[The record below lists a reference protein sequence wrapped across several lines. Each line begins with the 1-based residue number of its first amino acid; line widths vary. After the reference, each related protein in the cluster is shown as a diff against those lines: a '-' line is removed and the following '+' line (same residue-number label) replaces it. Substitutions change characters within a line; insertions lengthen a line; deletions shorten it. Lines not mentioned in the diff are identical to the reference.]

1 MPVKR
6 PAPQSSQ
13 QEEDRHKEEQLYQ
26 QNQLYQRMQERQ
38 RQESKYHHHQQNV
51 QQPKTIIKLKVLV
64 LGAAAAGK
72 TSIIRRYY
80 NKTFNPDSPRVP
92 TIGSDF
98 YTTKVENIPYTE
110 ENGDTEAVKNGTNA
124 NSNSTTTTVSISLQ
138 MWDTPGRE
146 RLDFQQHQNN
156 YRGSKKG
163 TVLVQESFLQ
173 HANAIMLVYDMTSST
188 SFKQLLKWYA
198 QIMESNKEG
207 YPNNNH
213 KSHVPI
219 LVVANKLDLLRDQ
232 ERGLYHRQLLS
243 SRQEDDNRH
252 HQSSNSKDATMTMPH
267 PSPRDVLGLNG
278 NFYGKDFR
286 YEYQVSR
293 IDDRKQESVPNCAKQ
308 RNNNNHNHHRKRKL
322 DGYAANS
329 YLADR
334 ENWTTDGSYLE
345 SLVTSEDGSYPDR
358 DIVVLWCKR
367 NGLEHMEV
375 SAATGEG
382 VEEAVGRMIRLA
394 LDYMKQIESDRE
406 HGIVIAKPAP
416 TVRES
421 STSSSYS
428 TVSRNQALDVGRYA
442 RKEEYCCFPFLRPLH
457 AGLKKSTSSSSI

>member
-1 MPVKR
+1 MYMPVKR

-13 QEEDRHKEEQLYQ
+13 QEEDRHKGEQLNQ
-26 QNQLYQRMQERQ
+26 QKQLCQRMQERQ
-38 RQESKYHHHQQNV
+38 RQESKYHPHHPQNV

-98 YTTKVENIPYTE
+98 YSTKVENIPYTE
-110 ENGDTEAVKNGTNA
+110 ENGDTEGVKKGTYA
-124 NSNSTTTTVSISLQ
+124 NPNSTTATVSISLQ

-146 RLDFQQHQNN
+146 RLDFQQRLNHH
-156 YRGSKKG
+156 RGSKKG
-163 TVLVQESFLQ
+163 TVLVQESFLK

-198 QIMESNKEG
+198 QIMESKKEG
-207 YPNNNH
+207 HPNNNH
-213 KSHVPI
+213 KNHVPI

-232 ERGLYHRQLLS
+232 EKGLYHRQQLS
-243 SRQEDDNRH
+243 SPQQNDSK
-252 HQSSNSKDATMTMPH
+252 SSNSKDAANMTMPRTTG
-267 PSPRDVLGLNG
+267 SPRDVLGLNG

-293 IDDRKQESVPNCAKQ
+293 IDDREHESAPNSGKQ
-308 RNNNNHNHHRKRKL
+308 RNHHHRKRKL

-334 ENWTTDGSYLE
+334 ENWTNDGSYLE

-382 VEEAVGRMIRLA
+382 VDEAVCRMIRLA

-406 HGIVIAKPAP
+406 HGIVIAKPTPA
-416 TVRES
+416 VRAS

-442 RKEEYCCFPFLRPLH
+442 RKEENCCFPFLRPLL
-457 AGLKKSTSSSSI
+457 AGLRKSTSSSSI